1 MPRSLTAFLAT
12 GVLFLACSCAGVR
25 PSPEAGSLYQTS
37 TITALLEGCYD
48 GVATCGALKRQ
59 GDFGIGTFDRLDGEM
74 ILLDGTVYQARAD
87 GVVARPADS
96 ATVPFASVTR
106 FGPVREADIGPCA
119 GLDALKAKLDAL
131 RAAGGD
137 NLFYAVRVDGVFGR
151 VKYRSVPAQS
161 KPYPKLTEV
170 AARQPVFE
178 RIGIRGTL
186 VGFWCPAYAKTL
198 NLAGYH
204 LHFISDD
211 RKSGGHLLD
220 CDLREGRAAAEPRH
234 EFRLTLPENDAFRG
248 VRMGGDAA
256 ADRALKA
263 AESGR

>member
-1 MPRSLTAFLAT
+1 
-12 GVLFLACSCAGVR
+12 
-25 PSPEAGSLYQTS
+25 
-37 TITALLEGCYD
+37 
-48 GVATCGALKRQ
+48 
-59 GDFGIGTFDRLDGEM
+59 M

-87 GVVARPADS
+87 GTVVRPADS
-96 ATVPFASVTR
+96 ARVPFASVTR
-106 FGPVREADIGPCA
+106 FGPVREAAALGACGDF
-119 GLDALKAKLDAL
+119 DALKAKLDAL
-131 RAAGGD
+131 RTKGD
-137 NLFYAVRVDGVFGR
+137 NLFYAIRVEGVFER
-151 VKYRSVPAQS
+151 VKFRSVPAQS
-161 KPYPKLTEV
+161 KPYPKLAEV

-178 RIGIRGTL
+178 KTSTRGTL

-220 CDLREGRAAAEPRH
+220 CVLRSGDAAVGARH
-234 EFRLTLPENDAFRG
+234 IFHVTLPENEAFRN

>member
-1 MPRSLTAFLAT
+1 MQRPLTAAFAGIAL
-12 GVLFLACSCAGVR
+12 LLACSCTGLRPAAGNDTV
-25 PSPEAGSLYQTS
+25 SQTS

-48 GVATCGALKRQ
+48 GVTTCGELKAQ

-87 GVVARPADS
+87 GTVVRPADS
-96 ATVPFASVTR
+96 ARVPFASVTR
-106 FGPVREADIGPCA
+106 FGTPPMKAFGVCGD
-119 GLDALKAKLDAL
+119 LDALKAMLDAL
-131 RAAGGD
+131 RTGGD
-137 NLFYAVRVDGVFGR
+137 NLFYAIRVEGVFER
-151 VKYRSVPAQS
+151 VKFRSVPAQS
-161 KPYPKLTEV
+161 KPYPKLAEV

-178 RIGIRGTL
+178 KTSIRGTL

-204 LHFISDD
+204 LHFISED

-220 CDLREGRAAAEPRH
+220 CVLRSGGAVVEARH
-234 EFRLTLPENDAFRG
+234 VFHMTLPQDGAFRDA
-248 VRMGGDAA
+248 RIGGDAA